1 MLRTPQH
8 LLTWCTGLRM
18 PGVAQA
24 IPRERRTQLFSATM
38 TNKVQKL
45 QRACLVKPIKVEVS
59 EKYSTVDTLRQQYL
73 FVPAKYK
80 DCYLAYVIN
89 ELSGSTFMVSYEAC
103 DNMRMPRSS
112 IAVRHR
118 GAHVACAATDC
129 ARMNILKI

>member
-1 MLRTPQH
+1 
-8 LLTWCTGLRM
+8 
-18 PGVAQA
+18 
-24 IPRERRTQLFSATM
+24 M

-89 ELSGSTFMVSYEAC
+89 ELSGSTFMV
-103 DNMRMPRSS
+103 R
-112 IAVRHR
+112 V
-118 GAHVACAATDC
+118 
-129 ARMNILKI
+129 